1 MCGIAGAV
9 WTDADKAVE
18 RQTLQRMIDVL
29 RHRGPDDEGVFV
41 EGQGSGVRDQWEE
54 NEGWALQCPVEAE
67 TAALTPG
74 PSPKGRGE
82 IRSPGVALGH
92 RRLSIID
99 VAGGHQPL
107 ANEDGSVWTVFNG
120 EIYNFPELRRRLEQS
135 GHRFRTGCDT
145 EVLVHLY
152 EDEGPEMVASLRGMF
167 AFAVWDAR
175 RRRLLLARD
184 RLGQK
189 PLVYRHEPGRLLFA
203 SELKSLLQVPGV
215 PREIDPQALNDYLTY
230 QYVPHPRTIFRGIAK
245 LPPGHL
251 AVYENDRLEVRPY
264 WQPDFNA
271 EDDRPREEYAR
282 ELRELLT
289 AAVEMRLQSE
299 VPLGAFLSGGIDSTI
314 IVGLMSQ
321 LMKEPVRSFSIGFPV
336 GEFDETSY
344 ARQAAERF
352 GTIHREFQVRPDA
365 MEVLPRLVWHYD
377 EPFADSSAVPTWYVS
392 QLTRQQVTVALS
404 GDGGDELFMGYPRYL
419 AVWLAGMFDRMPGA
433 LRRMAA
439 GRYWQRLPGGVRQ
452 KSLRRRFKRFAEMLD
467 MPPARRYL
475 EWIAIFGQ
483 SRRDALYD
491 AGFSAQLSGEDPLD
505 FLDAALA
512 RSDRRDRLTAFS
524 LADLVTYLPGDL
536 MTKVD
541 IASMAHGLECRQ
553 PFLDHRVVELAA
565 RMPRRLKFRRG
576 QGKLILRETF
586 RDLLPESI
594 RRRPK
599 MGFGVPLDH
608 WFRDELRDYT
618 REILFDRRTVDRGY
632 FRPAAVAQLWEE
644 HQQRRFNHGYRL
656 WSLLIL
662 ELWQREWL
670 PAINLRRAQSDSRSS
685 LFL

>member
-9 WTDADKAVE
+9 WNDASKAVE
-18 RQTLQRMIDVL
+18 RKTLQRMIDVL
-29 RHRGPDDEGVFV
+29 RHRGPDDEGMFFS
-41 EGQGSGVRDQWEE
+41 GQGPGASGRGAG
-54 NEGWALQCPVEAE
+54 NEGWALQRPVKSAVDGAPG
-67 TAALTPG
+67 TTTLIPG

-82 IRSPGVALGH
+82 IVGVALGH

-99 VAGGHQPL
+99 IEGGRQPIS
-107 ANEDGSVWTVFNG
+107 NEDGSVWVVFNG
-120 EIYNFPELRRRLEQS
+120 EIYNFRELRRRLEQS
-135 GHRFRTGCDT
+135 GHRFRTNSDT

-152 EDEGPEMVASLRGMF
+152 EDEGPEMLGSLRGMF
-167 AFAVWDAR
+167 ALAVWDAR

-203 SELKSLLQVPGV
+203 SELKSLLQVHGV
-215 PREIDPQALNDYLTY
+215 PREIDPRALDDYLTY

-245 LPPGHL
+245 LPPGHY
-251 AVYENDRLEVRPY
+251 AIYEDDQLEVRPF
-264 WQPDFNA
+264 WRPDFNVE
-271 EDDRPREEYAR
+271 EDRSAAEYAD

-289 AAVEMRLQSE
+289 SAVETRLQSE

-321 LMKEPVRSFSIGFPV
+321 LAREPVRTFSIGFPV
-336 GEFDETSY
+336 GEFDETGF
-344 ARQAAERF
+344 ARTAAERF

-404 GDGGDELFMGYPRYL
+404 GDGGDELFAGYPRYL
-419 AVWLAGMFDRMPGA
+419 AVWLSGMFDRMPSV

-439 GRYWQRLPGGVRQ
+439 GRYWQKLPGGVRQ
-452 KSLRRRFKRFAEMLD
+452 KSLRRRFKRFVEMLD

-483 SRRDALYD
+483 SRRDALYSD
-491 AGFSAQLSGEDPLD
+491 GFAGQLSGDDPLQ

-512 RSDRRDRLTAFS
+512 RADRRDAVTAFS

-536 MTKVD
+536 MTKTD

-553 PFLDHRVVELAA
+553 PFLDHRVAELAA

-576 QGKLILRETF
+576 RGKLILRETF
-586 RDLLPESI
+586 GDLLPESI
-594 RRRPK
+594 QRRPK

-608 WFRDELRDYT
+608 WFRHELRDFA
-618 REILFDRRTVDRGY
+618 REILMDKKTLDRGY
-632 FRPAAVAQLWEE
+632 FRPEAVSQFWDE
-644 HQQRRFNHGYRL
+644 HQQCRFNHGYRL

-662 ELWQREWL
+662 ELWQREWCD
-670 PAINLRRAQSDSRSS
+670 NNT
-685 LFL
+685 